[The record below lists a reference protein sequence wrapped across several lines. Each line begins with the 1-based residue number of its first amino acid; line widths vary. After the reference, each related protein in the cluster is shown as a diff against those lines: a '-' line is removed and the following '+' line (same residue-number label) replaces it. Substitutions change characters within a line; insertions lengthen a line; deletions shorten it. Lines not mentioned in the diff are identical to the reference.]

1 MTLEE
6 LSIIYTAD
14 VAPAME
20 MIFALVDTVKSAGD
34 EADRLAGDFE
44 SAGNQAGQG
53 LARGILSA
61 RDSVMAAA
69 RQVAT
74 AAAAALRAA
83 LDIHSPSKVTEESG
97 AQFGA
102 GLANGILHS
111 TRVVETAV
119 RGLTGG
125 FSPASAPVMQ
135 NVQGTKQGDI
145 HLTIPIEVDGYQLGV
160 AAINGINQVSRLS
173 GKAELSV

>member
-14 VAPAME
+14 VAPAMQS
-20 MIFALVDTVKSAGD
+20 IYALVDAVQGAGD
-34 EADRLAGDFE
+34 AMDGLAGDFE
-44 SAGNQAGQG
+44 SAGSQASQG

-69 RQVAT
+69 RQVAM
-74 AAAAALRAA
+74 AAANALRAA
-83 LDIHSPSKVTEESG
+83 LDIHSPSKVTEQSG

-102 GLANGILHS
+102 GLAQGILHS
-111 TRVVETAV
+111 TQVVERAV
-119 RGLTGG
+119 NGLTGG
-125 FSPASAPVMQ
+125 FSPASVPLMQ
-135 NVQGTKQGDI
+135 PVQGGGQGDI

-173 GKAELSV
+173 GKAEISV